1 MLFGQSI
8 VSEESKILN
17 IRTELIW
24 ARPIQST
31 AWRLYSAPD
40 SFVGP
45 AHSWQAAAICPV
57 SILINEHASFLTQQ
71 AEVGLAGTE

>member
-17 IRTELIW
+17 IRTELIP

-31 AWRLYSAPD
+31 AWRLYSASD

-57 SILINEHASFLTQQ
+57 RILINEYASFLTRQ